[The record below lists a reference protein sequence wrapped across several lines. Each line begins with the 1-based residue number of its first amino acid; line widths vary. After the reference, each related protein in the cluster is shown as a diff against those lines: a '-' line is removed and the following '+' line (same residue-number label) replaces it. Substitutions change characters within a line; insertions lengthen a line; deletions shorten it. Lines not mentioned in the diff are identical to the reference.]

1 MSDPICQLMEDI
13 EGLCKR
19 CYHLQKSNNEMYGKK
34 TSYFLIILNF
44 HLLVFFLSFKD
55 YLHEDK
61 QMQDYIDENE
71 KIIEKYHRKIN
82 EICQLIKENN
92 QQETDSSYWSTI
104 ALDYKKMEEE
114 EKRSCQEKKK
124 KFYDQQQQQQDNHS
138 EDKGVYL

>member
-1 MSDPICQLMEDI
+1 
-13 EGLCKR
+13 
-19 CYHLQKSNNEMYGKK
+19 
-34 TSYFLIILNF
+34 
-44 HLLVFFLSFKD
+44 
-55 YLHEDK
+55 
-61 QMQDYIDENE
+61 MQDYIDENE

-92 QQETDSSYWSTI
+92 QQETDSTHWSPI

-124 KFYDQQQQQQDNHS
+124 KFYDQQQQQQDNNS